1 MDKFS
6 EIILNGKKN
15 GKTLEEINK
24 ELKEAGANFS
34 LKNMTEAEAKAKAL
48 KEQEEGFIPGEEPL
62 MIDGV
67 LAVMASDGKPI
78 KMVDNALGGVSGKG
92 VKTSV
97 KTPSMERDM
106 SRAGKTIEAAGYR
119 LTYDSQGYCQSKARI
134 K

>member
-1 MDKFS
+1 MAKFS

-24 ELKEAGANFS
+24 ELKAAGATFS

-48 KEQEEGFIPGEEPL
+48 KEQEEGFKKGEEPL
-62 MIDGV
+62 MVDGV

-78 KMVDNALGGVSGKG
+78 KMINASGHDAIK
-92 VKTSV
+92 S
-97 KTPSMERDM
+97 PSMERDM

-119 LTYDSQGYCQSKARI
+119 LTYNSQGYCTSKARI

>member
-1 MDKFS
+1 MAKFS
-6 EIILNGKKN
+6 DIILNGKKN

-48 KEQEEGFIPGEEPL
+48 KEQEEGFKKGEEPL

-67 LAVMASDGKPI
+67 LATIASDGKPI
-78 KMVDNALGGVSGKG
+78 KMNGGPKNA
-92 VKTSV
+92 SV
-97 KTPSMERDM
+97 KSPSMERDV
-106 SRAGKTIEAAGYR
+106 SRAGKTIEAAGFR
-119 LTYDSQGYCQSKARI
+119 LRYDDNGYCISKTRI

>member
-1 MDKFS
+1 MAKFS

-24 ELKEAGANFS
+24 ELKEAGATFS
-34 LKNMTEAEAKAKAL
+34 LKSMTEAEAKAKAL
-48 KEQEEGFIPGEEPL
+48 KEQEEGFKPGKEPL
-62 MIDGV
+62 MVDGV

-78 KMVDNALGGVSGKG
+78 KMIDVSGHDA
-92 VKTSV
+92 VKS
-97 KTPSMERDM
+97 PSMERDM

-119 LTYDSQGYCQSKARI
+119 LTYDSQGYCVSKARI